1 MSEQEPE
8 AETEVEELADAV
20 GVDTE
25 VIVEK
30 IEATTRVA
38 ESSDE

>member
-1 MSEQEPE
+1 MTKEDPD
-8 AETEVEELADAV
+8 AGTEVEELADAV
-20 GVDTE
+20 GVETE

-38 ESSDE
+38 ENSDE

>member
-8 AETEVEELADAV
+8 AETEMEELADAV

-38 ESSDE
+38 ENSDE